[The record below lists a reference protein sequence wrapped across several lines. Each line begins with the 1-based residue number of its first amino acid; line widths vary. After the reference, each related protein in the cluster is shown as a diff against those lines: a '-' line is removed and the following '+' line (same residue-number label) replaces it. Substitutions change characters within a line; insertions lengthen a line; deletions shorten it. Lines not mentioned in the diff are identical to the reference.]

1 MDTINRL
8 QQKISTT
15 AALQSVVKTMKALA
29 ASNIHQCE
37 QAVTS
42 LAAYQRTV
50 EMGLQVVL
58 HLPSAESVSAKPAP
72 RKHLG
77 AIVFGSDQGLCGQL
91 NEQIATYACHSL
103 AELTGLT
110 GLADFAG
117 LAGPGVPAP
126 ERSILVVG
134 TRVAGQL
141 SDAGQYV
148 DESLPIP
155 SSTAGITVLVQ
166 ELLVKI
172 QTWQAQ
178 SGRSQIDQV
187 VLFYN
192 QFVSGAVYRPCMV
205 HLLPVDQAWLHRLGQ
220 QPWPTR
226 MLPLFSMDRDQLFS
240 ALIRQYLFV
249 SLFRACAESLASENA
264 SRLAAMQGAERNIEE
279 RLEELQT
286 QFHQQRQMTITEE
299 LLDIVAGFEALSG
312 K

>member
-1 MDTINRL
+1 
-8 QQKISTT
+8 
-15 AALQSVVKTMKALA
+15 
-29 ASNIHQCE
+29 
-37 QAVTS
+37 
-42 LAAYQRTV
+42 
-50 EMGLQVVL
+50 
-58 HLPSAESVSAKPAP
+58 
-72 RKHLG
+72 
-77 AIVFGSDQGLCGQL
+77 VFGSDQGLCGQL

-103 AELTGLT
+103 TELTGLA
-110 GLADFAG
+110 GFADFAG
-117 LAGPGVPAP
+117 LAGPGIPAP

-134 TRVAGQL
+134 TRVAGHL
-141 SDAGQYV
+141 SDAGQHV

-178 SGRSQIDQV
+178 SGGDQV